1 MPYSV
6 AFNSNSMGATINDSY
21 SRQVTTYNNA
31 KTNWNNYVA
40 ILKKNSNV
48 DAFSAAF
55 APPKAP
61 SVPALPNFPW
71 APDLTATLAELPYA
85 QQVAIFGTT
94 TA

>member
-1 MPYSV
+1 
-6 AFNSNSMGATINDSY
+6 MGTSIKDTY
-21 SRQVTTYNNA
+21 SRNVTTYNNA

-71 APDLTATLAELPYA
+71 QPDVSATLSELPYD
-85 QQVAIFGTT
+85 QYNAIFKSTGANTP
-94 TA
+94 